1 MAERAE
7 PILNKLAS
15 SERRIEWSA
24 AALGF
29 AILLQTG
36 GIIWWGATM
45 NQRMAAVEQKIGA
58 TASAGETI
66 ARLDERTTSMLT
78 TLDRI
83 DRRLTATEE
92 RQSAREGYGR

>member
-7 PILNKLAS
+7 PILTKLAS

-24 AALGF
+24 AALAF
-29 AILLQTG
+29 TILVQTG

-45 NQRMAAVEQKIGA
+45 NQRMAAVEEKIGA

-66 ARLDERTTSMLT
+66 ARLDERTAAMNATI
-78 TLDRI
+78 DRI
-83 DRRLTATEE
+83 DRRVSVAEE
-92 RQSAREGYGR
+92 RQAAHDGYGR